1 MDYPAKWNRNG
12 PLDERCP
19 SRSQQSSLR
28 VLYILLGSG
37 RNLVVGLD
45 HSGLRDR
52 RFGRGVLQEK
62 SVFAFSWFG
71 CHCLGLEAYDVWYVP
86 VKVGIETGRCSCTF
100 AISSVLFS
108 GKL

>member
-1 MDYPAKWNRNG
+1 MNYPAKWNRNG
-12 PLDERCP
+12 PLDERYP

-52 RFGRGVLQEK
+52 RFGRGVCYKK
-62 SVFAFSWFG
+62 SLFLRLV
-71 CHCLGLEAYDVWYVP
+71 GLAVIAWGLKRMTYGTY
-86 VKVGIETGRCSCTF
+86 R
-100 AISSVLFS
+100 
-108 GKL
+108 

>member
-1 MDYPAKWNRNG
+1 MSVPLTTIELARPVYPTGKWKKPG
-12 PLDERCP
+12 GG
-19 SRSQQSSLR
+19 
-28 VLYILLGSG
+28 VGSF
-37 RNLVVGLD
+37 RIARPAFWTWCL
-45 HSGLRDR
+45 
-52 RFGRGVLQEK
+52 LQEK